1 MLDIFNNDA
10 FGLTSMTQAIVNIK
24 HKPSRIRSLG
34 LFQQQSVPTTTIAIE
49 KKGDLLVLVP
59 PTPRGGPGVTIR
71 KEKADV
77 RSFIIPHFEINDAIM
92 AEEVQNVRAFGSETA
107 VETVAGK
114 VSERL
119 VIHAASHDATQE
131 YARMGAITGVVTY
144 ADGSTL
150 NLFTEMGVAAETEI
164 AFDFSASSP
173 VDGTF
178 RKKLGQIQR
187 QVSAILDGVSFDYI
201 HVFCGDNFF
210 DDVLTLKE
218 VRDTYKGWNE
228 AQILRESYIGKN
240 RTENY
245 GIFEFGGMVFENY
258 RGKVESGS
266 DGIEKTFI
274 DTDKCQMFPMGVP
287 GLFRTA
293 YAPADYTETVN
304 TNGLARYAKQF
315 PMTNGKGIH
324 FDSQMNNLEYCT
336 RPKTLIKGKRG
347 A

>member
-10 FGLTSMTQAIVNIK
+10 FGLTSMTDAIVNIK
-24 HKPSRIRSLG
+24 NKPSRIRSLG
-34 LFQQQSVPTTTIAIE
+34 LFQETSVSTTTIAIE

-59 PTPRGGPGVTIR
+59 PTPRGGPGISVR
-71 KEKADV
+71 KEKADL
-77 RSFIIPHFEINDAIM
+77 RPFIIPHFEINDAIM

-107 VETVAGK
+107 VATVAGK

-119 VIHAASHDATQE
+119 AIHAASHDATQE

-144 ADGSTL
+144 ADGTTL
-150 NLFTEMGVAAETEI
+150 NLFTEMGVTAEAEV
-164 AFDFSASSP
+164 AFDLSNASP
-173 VDGTF
+173 VDGGF
-178 RKKLGQIQR
+178 RKKLAQLQR
-187 QVSAILDGVSFDYI
+187 SVAGILDGVSYDYI

-228 AQILRESYIGKN
+228 AQILRDSYIGKN
-240 RTENY
+240 RTESY
-245 GIFEFGGMVFENY
+245 GMFAFGGMVFENY
-258 RGKVESGS
+258 RGKVESAA
-266 DGIEKTFI
+266 DGAEKTFI

-293 YAPADYTETVN
+293 FAPADYTETVN
-304 TNGLARYAKQF
+304 TLGRSRYAKQF
-315 PMTNGKGIH
+315 EMTNGKGVH
-324 FDSQMNNLEYCT
+324 LDSQFNALEYCT
-336 RPKTLIKGKRG
+336 RPKCLIKGKRG